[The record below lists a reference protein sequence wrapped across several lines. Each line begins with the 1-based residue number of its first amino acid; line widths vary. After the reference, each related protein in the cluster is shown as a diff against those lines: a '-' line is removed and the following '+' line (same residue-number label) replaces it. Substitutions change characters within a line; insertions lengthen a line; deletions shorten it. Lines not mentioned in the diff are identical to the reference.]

1 MTEQERKFSFPN
13 SALAPNGNVI
23 TTKPT
28 AKDFSRWLQFTM
40 DETAEELFGEFGY
53 ATCTEEEQRAII
65 ADIYERELIE

>member
-1 MTEQERKFSFPN
+1 MTEQEKDFSFPN
-13 SALAPNGNVI
+13 RPRKV
-23 TTKPT
+23 T

-53 ATCTEEEQRAII
+53 ATCTEAQQRAIL